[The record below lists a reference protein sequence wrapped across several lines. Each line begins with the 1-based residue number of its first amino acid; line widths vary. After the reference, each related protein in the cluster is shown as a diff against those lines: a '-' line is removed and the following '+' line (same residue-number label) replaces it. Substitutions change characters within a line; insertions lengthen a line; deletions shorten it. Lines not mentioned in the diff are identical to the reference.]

1 MKYSIVL
8 SNNKRSYEYL
18 KLFINEKKFPT
29 FIVHL
34 DHEGDQKAKKKIFSL
49 IGKKKLNYKIF
60 NVNDVGNYNVKKF
73 ILKLRNKIIIYS
85 GYSGKI
91 IKDKSILKKK
101 LFLHS
106 HSGKLPIYKGSTTIY
121 YSLLKE
127 KNIFC
132 TTFIMNSHI
141 DKGSILLIKR
151 YPLIK
156 RLRNIDDYD
165 NKIRAKNTLETL
177 KNFKKL
183 KNNIKKFKD
192 NYSPY
197 YIIHPILRYIALKNN
212 F

>member
-18 KLFINEKKFPT
+18 KLLINEKKFPT

-34 DHEGDQKAKKKIFSL
+34 DHEGDRKAKKKIFSL
-49 IGKKKLNYKIF
+49 IIKKKLNYKIF

-73 ILKLRNKIIIYS
+73 ILKLRDKIIIYS

-106 HSGKLPIYKGSTTIY
+106 HSGKLPTYKGSTTIY

-127 KNIFC
+127 KNFFC

-156 RLRNIDDYD
+156 RLKNIDDYD
-165 NKIRAKNTLETL
+165 NKIRAKNILETL

-197 YIIHPILRYIALKNN
+197 YIIHPILRYIALKK
-212 F
+212 